1 MIRSR
6 YISLLSD
13 CGHYELVARL
23 VPKHGMKGYYGSDW
37 EVTLKKDR
45 QIVSSING
53 VNFGRNQGGVLKR
66 SKLNKTTI
74 LYGAI
79 KMNCFS
85 KALYFGN
92 ADTKRIENDYM
103 NDK

>member
-23 VPKHGMKGYYGSDW
+23 VPNHGMKGYYGADW

-53 VNFGRNQGGVLKR
+53 VNFGRNQGGVLKS

-85 KALYFGN
+85 KALYLGN
-92 ADTKRIENDYM
+92 ADTKRIENDYK